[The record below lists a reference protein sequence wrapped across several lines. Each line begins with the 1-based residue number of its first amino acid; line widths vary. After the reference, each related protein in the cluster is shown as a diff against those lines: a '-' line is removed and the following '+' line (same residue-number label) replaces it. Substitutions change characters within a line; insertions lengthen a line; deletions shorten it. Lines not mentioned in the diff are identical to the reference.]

1 MIIIYYMQRK
11 KYLQKILDTALK
23 NRVTNMF
30 GENSYIT
37 ITNLIYVKS
46 KDNYMINAILH
57 IDDLETDL
65 ELIRDGAPLII
76 KQAWT
81 VVGDKKPI
89 MVNFSVD
96 IPE

>member
-1 MIIIYYMQRK
+1 
-11 KYLQKILDTALK
+11 
-23 NRVTNMF
+23 
-30 GENSYIT
+30 
-37 ITNLIYVKS
+37 
-46 KDNYMINAILH
+46 MINAILH
-57 IDDLETDL
+57 IDDLEADL

>member
-1 MIIIYYMQRK
+1 MKRK
-11 KYLQKILDTALK
+11 QYLQKILDTALK
-23 NRVTNMF
+23 NRITNMF
-30 GENSYIT
+30 GESSYIT

-57 IDDLETDL
+57 IDDLDTDL
-65 ELIRDGAPLII
+65 ELIKDGAPLII
-76 KQAWT
+76 KQAWA